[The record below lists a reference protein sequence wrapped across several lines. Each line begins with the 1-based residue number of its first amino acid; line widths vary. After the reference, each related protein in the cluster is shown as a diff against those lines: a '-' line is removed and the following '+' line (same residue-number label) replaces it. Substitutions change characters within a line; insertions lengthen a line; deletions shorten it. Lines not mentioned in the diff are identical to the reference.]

1 MAYQVVLA
9 DAAKAEASQIYDWVV
24 ERAPMRGPEWFEDLI
39 DCLYSLEELPLRC
52 PLAREAEGAWREI
65 RCLVF
70 GKRKN
75 AYRILFEVDE
85 EHRIVWILQIRHGA
99 LSDVNFDH

>member
-24 ERAPMRGPEWFEDLI
+24 ARAPIRGPEWFEDLI
-39 DCLYSLEELPLRC
+39 DSLYSPERELPFRC
-52 PLAREAEGAWREI
+52 PFARAAETVRRQI

-70 GKRKN
+70 GKRKHGC
-75 AYRILFEVDE
+75 RSLFEVDE
-85 EHRIVWILQIRHGA
+85 ERRAVWILHFAMERYK
-99 LSDVNFDH
+99 LSRA